1 VPVRFAAVCGL
12 LAPLTYTVAL
22 LFGGLAQRDAFS
34 SADDAISDLGA
45 DTASSPWI
53 YNQIG
58 MNVTGMLILLFAFGL
73 WRTLSPDLLARLGA
87 GILALQGLTL
97 FLQGLFTLDC
107 QGIDSGCENTS
118 WQSEGHRW
126 VSRLSGGA
134 LAIAPIVLAIAF
146 RRLPRWRDAWL
157 PTLVALPLVIL
168 ASILFSAIG
177 DGAATR
183 AGAIVWLAWL
193 AFLAVRLFQQAEQ
206 ERVRT
211 ALA

>member
-1 VPVRFAAVCGL
+1 MDLQPDRHERDGNAHPPVRLRA
-12 LAPLTYTVAL
+12 LADAL
-22 LFGGLAQRDAFS
+22 AG
-34 SADDAISDLGA
+34 
-45 DTASSPWI
+45 SPRAPRR
-53 YNQIG
+53 G
-58 MNVTGMLILLFAFGL
+58 D
-73 WRTLSPDLLARLGA
+73 P
-87 GILALQGLTL
+87 ALQGLTL